1 MFIKESKMN
10 ENCHLTEI
18 TLKGK
23 QARIYDNCLPLDV
36 FRKMKDI
43 MLSGEFPW
51 FYNDAILYGG
61 EFESPLDGYDND
73 NTVYQFTHTFFM
85 GGFQSWPP
93 STEVIVPILDIL
105 NPRSWIRVKA
115 NLNPIGSDHLV
126 SGWHYDMGG
135 MFEDGTMKPYDDSTT
150 AVLYMNTNNGYTLME
165 TGDKVESVE
174 NRLVLFPNDILHT
187 GITQTDTKI
196 RVLLNFNFF
205 ENKNEGK
212 KHFDWRT
219 LNEK

>member
-10 ENCHLTEI
+10 KKCHLTEI

-36 FRKMKDI
+36 FKKMKDI

-51 FYNDAILYGG
+51 FYNDAIIYGG

-73 NTVYQFTHTFFM
+73 NTVYQFTHSFYK

-93 STEVIVPILDIL
+93 TTEVIAPILDIL
-105 NPRSWIRVKA
+105 DPRSWIRVKA
-115 NLNPIGSDHLV
+115 NLNPMRSNQLV
-126 SGWHYDMGG
+126 SGWHYDS
-135 MFEDGTMKPYDDSTT
+135 TNWNMKPYDDSTT
-150 AVLYMNTNNGYTLME
+150 AILYMNTNNGYTLME

-196 RVLLNFNFF
+196 KVSLNLNFF
-205 ENKNEGK
+205 ENKDEGE
-212 KHFDWRT
+212 KHFDWRI